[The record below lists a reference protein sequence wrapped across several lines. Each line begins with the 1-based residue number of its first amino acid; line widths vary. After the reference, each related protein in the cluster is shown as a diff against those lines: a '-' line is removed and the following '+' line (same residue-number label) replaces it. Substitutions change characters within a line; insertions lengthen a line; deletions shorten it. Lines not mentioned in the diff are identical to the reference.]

1 MSGEGMNMKRVI
13 VIGCPGSG
21 KSTFARALAEQTGL
35 PLRYLDMM
43 YWNPD
48 RTTVPKEVF
57 RERLAAALREDAWII
72 DGNYAS
78 TMELRLAACDTVFF
92 LDYPLETCIEGVRQR
107 KGKARPDMPWVE
119 YGEDAEFISFI
130 ERYRTESRPQVM
142 ELLSRYPEKN
152 VVIFRSREEGNAFLR
167 ALLTEK

>member
-152 VVIFRSREEGNAFLR
+152 VVIFRSREEGNAFLL